1 MEVIIYNS
9 LFNQF
14 LSNELFKP
22 SQSGFAIVHGIEA
35 AVMGK
40 GDRFEPIIIH
50 EISETGSNFYV
61 K

>member
-1 MEVIIYNS
+1 MYC
-9 LFNQF
+9 
-14 LSNELFKP
+14 P
-22 SQSGFAIVHGIEA
+22 FAIVHGIEA
-35 AVMGK
+35 AVMEK